1 MVKPRPCVVP
11 EVRTSRACS
20 PAGRRVPYGTMSR
33 HASLLKAGSRLALT
47 QVASK
52 VFNSRGRSNDKR
64 PIPLL
69 DLPIFA
75 SYLSPDVVCNLWP
88 HARSGARYD
97 CTLELAMRL
106 ASRSPSATRSGSR
119 RWPTRARSVV
129 VHLLFNVFAPVGEGP
144 AQRAQAAHATRRASK
159 VGSVHAAERTA
170 ETTPSP
176 TALERSWFWGRAASL
191 PACAPCGAPCM
202 LRAVC
207 VSGVEAGALERVGPR
222 LTAGRHRQR
231 ALVVLACRH
240 ERPRWSA
247 PLRVHLYV
255 VWKICIIIHSLQY

>member
-1 MVKPRPCVVP
+1 M
-11 EVRTSRACS
+11 
-20 PAGRRVPYGTMSR
+20 
-33 HASLLKAGSRLALT
+33 
-47 QVASK
+47 
-52 VFNSRGRSNDKR
+52 
-64 PIPLL
+64 
-69 DLPIFA
+69 
-75 SYLSPDVVCNLWP
+75 
-88 HARSGARYD
+88 
-97 CTLELAMRL
+97 
-106 ASRSPSATRSGSR
+106 
-119 RWPTRARSVV
+119 

-207 VSGVEAGALERVGPR
+207 VSGVEAGALERVERRAGPR

>member
-1 MVKPRPCVVP
+1 MRLLSPLRKGIQGVQFT
-11 EVRTSRACS
+11 RTVERQAPDS
-20 PAGRRVPYGTMSR
+20 PARSPHLRLLPLARRCLQP
-33 HASLLKAGSRLALT
+33 
-47 QVASK
+47 
-52 VFNSRGRSNDKR
+52 
-64 PIPLL
+64 
-69 DLPIFA
+69 
-75 SYLSPDVVCNLWP
+75 WP
-88 HARSGARYD
+88 HARSGARYVLS
-97 CTLELAMRL
+97 TLELAMRL

-207 VSGVEAGALERVGPR
+207 VSGVEAGALERVEGRASAHGWAPPPARAGGPGVPTR
-222 LTAGRHRQR
+222 EASVERSFKSASL
-231 ALVVLACRH
+231 CRV
-240 ERPRWSA
+240 EN
-247 PLRVHLYV
+247 LCY
-255 VWKICIIIHSLQY
+255 HSLITILTDTGRRPLSHGNCPWRSPTVILY

>member
-1 MVKPRPCVVP
+1 M
-11 EVRTSRACS
+11 
-20 PAGRRVPYGTMSR
+20 
-33 HASLLKAGSRLALT
+33 
-47 QVASK
+47 
-52 VFNSRGRSNDKR
+52 FNSRGRSNDKR

-75 SYLSPDVVCNLWP
+75 SYLSPYVVCNLWP
-88 HARSGARYD
+88 HARSGARYVLS
-97 CTLELAMRL
+97 TLELAMRL

-207 VSGVEAGALERVGPR
+207 VSGVEAGALERVEGRASAHGWAPPPAR
-222 LTAGRHRQR
+222 AG
-231 ALVVLACRH
+231 LVLACRH

>member
-1 MVKPRPCVVP
+1 
-11 EVRTSRACS
+11 
-20 PAGRRVPYGTMSR
+20 
-33 HASLLKAGSRLALT
+33 
-47 QVASK
+47 
-52 VFNSRGRSNDKR
+52 
-64 PIPLL
+64 
-69 DLPIFA
+69 
-75 SYLSPDVVCNLWP
+75 
-88 HARSGARYD
+88 
-97 CTLELAMRL
+97 MRL

-159 VGSVHAAERTA
+159 VGSLHAAERTA

-207 VSGVEAGALERVGPR
+207 VSGVEAGALERVEGRLGSRRHGWAPPPARAGGPGVPTR
-222 LTAGRHRQR
+222 EASVERSFKSASL
-231 ALVVLACRH
+231 CRV
-240 ERPRWSA
+240 EN
-247 PLRVHLYV
+247 LYY
-255 VWKICIIIHSLQY
+255 HSLITILTDTATGRRPLSHGNCQWRSPSYCRAARTTRSQGAGDLGGALEELGAKARDDPSRACAFGRAHRRLARRPASIIEYDLPLPVCPYRRGLCS

>member
-1 MVKPRPCVVP
+1 
-11 EVRTSRACS
+11 
-20 PAGRRVPYGTMSR
+20 
-33 HASLLKAGSRLALT
+33 
-47 QVASK
+47 

-75 SYLSPDVVCNLWP
+75 SYLSPYVVCNLWP
-88 HARSGARYD
+88 HARSGARYVLS
-97 CTLELAMRL
+97 TLELAMRL
-106 ASRSPSATRSGSR
+106 ASRSPSATRSARGDGLPGRGPSWCTCSSTSLR
-119 RWPTRARSVV
+119 PSARARPS
-129 VHLLFNVFAPVGEGP
+129 GRKQRT
-144 AQRAQAAHATRRASK
+144 QRAEHRK

-207 VSGVEAGALERVGPR
+207 VSGVEAGALERVEGRASAHGWAPPPAR
-222 LTAGRHRQR
+222 AG
-231 ALVVLACRH
+231 LVLACRH

>member
-1 MVKPRPCVVP
+1 
-11 EVRTSRACS
+11 
-20 PAGRRVPYGTMSR
+20 
-33 HASLLKAGSRLALT
+33 
-47 QVASK
+47 
-52 VFNSRGRSNDKR
+52 
-64 PIPLL
+64 
-69 DLPIFA
+69 
-75 SYLSPDVVCNLWP
+75 
-88 HARSGARYD
+88 
-97 CTLELAMRL
+97 MRL

-207 VSGVEAGALERVGPR
+207 VSGVEAGALERVEGRASAHGWAPPPARAGGPGV
-222 LTAGRHRQR
+222 LTREASVERSFKSASLCRVENLYYHSLITILTDTATGRRPLSHGNCQ
-231 ALVVLACRH
+231 LVHSQSTTLNHCRH
-240 ERPRWSA
+240 VAHRCPVLNA
-247 PLRVHLYV
+247 P
-255 VWKICIIIHSLQY
+255 KCIFQYFDSFLFFLKLTHH